1 MTSQKTAIITGV
13 RGQDGLYL
21 SKFLLE
27 KNYRVIGTVRSIR
40 GLNIFFNYLVFL
52 GKKIIKEIDILI
64 EEKLKDGGYTTLNY
78 FE

>member
-13 RGQDGLYL
+13 SGQDGLYL

-27 KNYRVIGTVRSIR
+27 KNYRVIGIVRSIR
-40 GLNIFFNYLVFL
+40 GLNIFFNYLGFL

-64 EEKLKDGGYTTLNY
+64 EERLKDGGYTTLNY

>member
-13 RGQDGLYL
+13 SGQDGLYL

-40 GLNIFFNYLVFL
+40 GLNIFFNYLGFL

-64 EEKLKDGGYTTLNY
+64 EERLKDGGYTTLNY